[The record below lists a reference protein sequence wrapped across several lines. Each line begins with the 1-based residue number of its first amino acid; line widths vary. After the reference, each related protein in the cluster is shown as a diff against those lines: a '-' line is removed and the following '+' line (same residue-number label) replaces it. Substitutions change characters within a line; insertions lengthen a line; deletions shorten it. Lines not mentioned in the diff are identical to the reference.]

1 VRSFIARF
9 LLCLFRLQI
18 FKALEGHDIFVL
30 FRTINSNV
38 SYKYIKIAH
47 ECQNITLDIYSIT
60 CMILEVVG
68 VKSKVVKEK
77 DDIVL
82 ILIAS
87 LKRQKITLKEKDI
100 VVIASKIVALSQ
112 GRVVKI
118 KGTNYKKGELK
129 DLIQK
134 EGKVLFPTNFCWLT
148 FKDGH
153 LIPNAG
159 IDQSNVPKGKVVLW
173 PRNSYKEAQVIQ
185 QKLKK
190 HFRLKNLGIII
201 ADSTCAPLRPG
212 VHGISIGH
220 FGFNGIDDCRN
231 KKDIY
236 GNKMRVTRRAMAD
249 SLATAALILMGE
261 TDDKKPFAVIKGAP
275 VDFINRRERKSVIRL
290 KSDLFYGMYSDEF
303 IKFASKK

>member
-1 VRSFIARF
+1 M
-9 LLCLFRLQI
+9 
-18 FKALEGHDIFVL
+18 
-30 FRTINSNV
+30 
-38 SYKYIKIAH
+38 KI
-47 ECQNITLDIYSIT
+47 T
-60 CMILEVVG
+60 G
-68 VKSKVVKEK
+68 VKTRVVKEK
-77 DDIVL
+77 DDIVP
-82 ILIAS
+82 ILIES
-87 LKRQKITLKEKDI
+87 LKEQKIALKEKDI
-100 VVIASKIVALSQ
+100 VVIASKIIALSQ
-112 GRVVKI
+112 GKVAEI
-118 KGTNYKKGELK
+118 KGADYKKGDLK

-134 EGKVLFPTNFCWLT
+134 EGKALFPTNFCWLT

-173 PRNSYKEAQVIQ
+173 PRDPYKEAKVIQ
-185 QKLKK
+185 NKLRKHFKLKK
-190 HFRLKNLGIII
+190 LGVIV

-220 FGFNGIDDCRN
+220 YGFKGIDDCRN

-261 TDDKKPFAVIKGAP
+261 TSEKKPLALIEDAP
-275 VDFINRRERKSVIRL
+275 VDFINKSERKPYIRL

-303 IKFASKK
+303 IEFASKK

>member
-1 VRSFIARF
+1 MKTR
-9 LLCLFRLQI
+9 
-18 FKALEGHDIFVL
+18 
-30 FRTINSNV
+30 
-38 SYKYIKIAH
+38 
-47 ECQNITLDIYSIT
+47 
-60 CMILEVVG
+60 
-68 VKSKVVKEK
+68 VVKEK
-77 DDIVL
+77 DEIVP
-82 ILIAS
+82 ILIEA
-87 LKRQKITLKEKDI
+87 LKKQNITLKEKDI
-100 VVIASKIVALSQ
+100 VVIASKIIALSQ
-112 GRVVKI
+112 GKVAEI
-118 KGTNYKKGELK
+118 SGTDYKKGELK
-129 DLIQK
+129 DLIEK
-134 EGKVLFPTNFCWLT
+134 EGKVLFPTNYCWLT

-173 PRNSYKEAQVIQ
+173 PRDSYKEAQKIQ
-185 QKLKK
+185 EELRKHFKLKK
-190 HFRLKNLGIII
+190 LGVIV

-220 FGFNGIDDCRN
+220 YGFKGIDDCRN

-261 TDDKKPFAVIKGAP
+261 TNEKKPFAVIKDAP
-275 VDFINRRERKSVIRL
+275 VDFINKRERKSVIQL

>member
-1 VRSFIARF
+1 
-9 LLCLFRLQI
+9 
-18 FKALEGHDIFVL
+18 
-30 FRTINSNV
+30 
-38 SYKYIKIAH
+38 
-47 ECQNITLDIYSIT
+47 
-60 CMILEVVG
+60 MILEIVG
-68 VKSKVVKEK
+68 LKTRVVKER
-77 DDIVL
+77 DDIVS
-82 ILIAS
+82 ILIES
-87 LKRQKITLKEKDI
+87 LNKQNVTLKEKDI

-112 GRVVKI
+112 GKVAEI
-118 KGTNYKKGELK
+118 KGADYKKGDLK
-129 DLIQK
+129 DLIKK
-134 EGKVLFPTNFCWLT
+134 EGKVLFPTNYCWLT

-173 PRNSYKEAQVIQ
+173 PDSPYKEAQSIQ
-185 QKLKK
+185 EKLRKHFKLKK
-190 HFRLKNLGIII
+190 LGVIV

-220 FGFNGIDDCRN
+220 FGFKGIDDCRN

-261 TDDKKPFAVIKGAP
+261 TNDKKPFAVIQGAP
-275 VDFINRRERKSVIRL
+275 VDFMNKKERKSYIRL

-303 IKFASKK
+303 IQFASKK

>member
-1 VRSFIARF
+1 
-9 LLCLFRLQI
+9 
-18 FKALEGHDIFVL
+18 
-30 FRTINSNV
+30 
-38 SYKYIKIAH
+38 
-47 ECQNITLDIYSIT
+47 
-60 CMILEVVG
+60 MVG
-68 VKSKVVKEK
+68 VKSRVVKEK
-77 DDIVL
+77 DDIVP
-82 ILIAS
+82 ILIES
-87 LKRQKITLKEKDI
+87 LKKQKIALKEKDI
-100 VVIASKIVALSQ
+100 VVVASKIIALSQ
-112 GRVVKI
+112 GKVADI
-118 KGTNYKKGELK
+118 KGTDYKKGDLK

-134 EGKVLFPTNFCWLT
+134 EGKALFPTNYCWLT

-173 PRNSYKEAQVIQ
+173 PRNSYKEAQSIQ
-185 QKLKK
+185 EKLRKHFNLKK
-190 HFRLKNLGIII
+190 LGIIV

-220 FGFNGIDDCRN
+220 YGFKGIDDCRN
-231 KKDIY
+231 KEDIY

-261 TDDKKPFAVIKGAP
+261 TNDKKPFAVIKGAP
-275 VDFINRRERKSVIRL
+275 VEFINKKERRSYIRL